1 MTYTMR
7 IEGRNLDV
15 DVIEFFTTHKA
26 YERRFHY

>member
-7 IEGRNLDV
+7 IEGGSLEV
-15 DVIEFFTTHKA
+15 DVIEFFRTHKE